1 MILLPYDLAKL
12 PISTLLR
19 PTSDAGSMLSRLDER
34 IARSAVGEG
43 FVERSHFTDA
53 CASLWIDGELV
64 HRRPRP
70 PRRDEGYS
78 HADPRADNR
87 SRCFA
92 HPPTHSLSVVWL
104 GTFCRRNPQPAGPS
118 GDGGFDGAAV
128 SSEDEPAADGTIGGG
143 QRDNGVVD
151 ESVSL
156 PGVDYAAIDALLA
169 RSNAAIEQAKTPA
182 PPKARGPGKRSVG
195 LRSRLG

>member
-1 MILLPYDLAKL
+1 
-12 PISTLLR
+12 
-19 PTSDAGSMLSRLDER
+19 MLSRLDER

-64 HRRPRP
+64 HGRPRP

-104 GTFCRRNPQPAGPS
+104 GTFCRRIRSLRGQAATVAL
-118 GDGGFDGAAV
+118 DGAAV

-182 PPKARGPGKRSVG
+182 RQRPEGRGKIRWSTI
-195 LRSRLG
+195 